1 MPPPMLKVCV
11 VALLIS
17 LPGASCLGGEAS
29 APDDG
34 DRLEQA
40 RESVRATVEWLA
52 RGIDSWFG
60 DRPFREGGK
69 VTDGVVSASMLARQG
84 QGIETSLHLN
94 ARLRLPNLERRVYLF
109 FGREDQRE
117 AVTDTPGALT
127 RQQRLLPEARDQTS
141 VLAGLAVAVEKAEF
155 RVGVRGGLKPYAQA
169 RWREHWDIDSA
180 QRADLRQTFFLT
192 VDDHLGS
199 TTAFSLERVF
209 TPTLAGRWLT
219 AGTITQVSGKLE
231 WSSSLGLHRAF
242 AEQRR
247 LSLETIVSGGQAPG
261 VGISD
266 VGLQARWEQPLR
278 GNWLIGEALV
288 GHFWP
293 RPDVGSDAIR
303 GWAAG
308 ATVKMLF

>member
-1 MPPPMLKVCV
+1 MPEIRIA
-11 VALLIS
+11 ALLCS
-17 LPGASCLGGEAS
+17 LLAASCLAAEAPAVSATEKLGE
-29 APDDG
+29 
-34 DRLEQA
+34 A

-69 VTDGVVSASMLARQG
+69 VTDGVISASTLARQG
-84 QGIETSLHLN
+84 QGFDTSLHLN
-94 ARLRLPNLERRVYLF
+94 ARVRLPNLERRVYLF
-109 FGREDQRE
+109 FGRDDQRE

-127 RQQRLLPEARDQTS
+127 RKQRLLPEARDQTS
-141 VLAGLAVAVEKAEF
+141 LLAGLAVAAEKAEF

-169 RWREHWDIDSA
+169 RWREHWDIDAA

-192 VDDHLGS
+192 VDDHVGS
-199 TTAFSLERVF
+199 TTAVSFERVF

-219 AGTITQVSGKLE
+219 AGTITQVSGKLQ
-231 WSSSLGLHRAF
+231 WSSSLGLYRAL

-247 LSLETIVSGGQAPG
+247 LSLEAIVNGGQAPG

-266 VGLQARWEQPLR
+266 VGLQTRWEQPLHED
-278 GNWLIGEALV
+278 WLIGEVLI

-308 ATVKMLF
+308 VSVKMLF